1 MGKKLNNS
9 SKGKKEVKE
18 IQPVTRKLTINLHK
32 QLHGEKFKK
41 KAPKAVKVVKTLAQK
56 MMFTKDVRVDPELN
70 KELWRNGVR
79 NVTRR
84 ISVIMERKK
93 NEEDDEAEEKIM
105 AEKMARYDTFLAAYH
120 NDSEYVNLAEYH
132 FEQYNF
138 KGLGELI
145 WGGSVQDNGAKIKKP
160 YSSSQSS
167 NFVFGA

>member
-1 MGKKLNNS
+1 MGKKIGGS

-18 IQPVTRKLTINLHK
+18 LQPVTRKLTINLHK
-32 QLHGEKFKK
+32 QLHWEKFKK

-93 NEEDDEAEEKIM
+93 NEEDDEAEEKM
-105 AEKMARYDTFLAAYH
+105 YTLVKLAPA
-120 NDSEYVNLAEYH
+120 
-132 FEQYNF
+132 FEAN
-138 KGLGELI
+138 
-145 WGGSVQDNGAKIKKP
+145 
-160 YSSSQSS
+160 
-167 NFVFGA
+167 

>member
-1 MGKKLNNS
+1 MGKKIGGS

-18 IQPVTRKLTINLHK
+18 LQPVTRKLTINLHK

-93 NEEDDEAEEKIM
+93 NEEDDEAEEKM
-105 AEKMARYDTFLAAYH
+105 YTLVKLAPA
-120 NDSEYVNLAEYH
+120 
-132 FEQYNF
+132 FEAN
-138 KGLGELI
+138 
-145 WGGSVQDNGAKIKKP
+145 
-160 YSSSQSS
+160 
-167 NFVFGA
+167 

>member
-18 IQPVTRKLTINLHK
+18 LQPVTRKLTINLHK

-84 ISVIMERKK
+84 ISIIMERKK
-93 NEEDDEAEEKIM
+93 HEEDDEAEEKM
-105 AEKMARYDTFLAAYH
+105 YTLVKLAPA
-120 NDSEYVNLAEYH
+120 
-132 FEQYNF
+132 FEAN
-138 KGLGELI
+138 
-145 WGGSVQDNGAKIKKP
+145 
-160 YSSSQSS
+160 
-167 NFVFGA
+167 

>member
-1 MGKKLNNS
+1 MGKKVNNS

-18 IQPVTRKLTINLHK
+18 LQPVTRKLTINLHK

-79 NVTRR
+79 NVARR

-93 NEEDDEAEEKIM
+93 NEEDDEAEEKM
-105 AEKMARYDTFLAAYH
+105 YTLVKLAPA
-120 NDSEYVNLAEYH
+120 
-132 FEQYNF
+132 FEAN
-138 KGLGELI
+138 
-145 WGGSVQDNGAKIKKP
+145 
-160 YSSSQSS
+160 
-167 NFVFGA
+167 

>member
-18 IQPVTRKLTINLHK
+18 LQPVTRKLTINLHN

-79 NVTRR
+79 NVARR

-93 NEEDDEAEEKIM
+93 NEEDDEAEEKM
-105 AEKMARYDTFLAAYH
+105 YTLVKLAPA
-120 NDSEYVNLAEYH
+120 
-132 FEQYNF
+132 FEAN
-138 KGLGELI
+138 
-145 WGGSVQDNGAKIKKP
+145 
-160 YSSSQSS
+160 
-167 NFVFGA
+167 